1 MKLPATGLGGALVIA
16 LALGAA
22 SSGVQ
27 AADTIKGQRL
37 YSANCAVC
45 HGFNGRSVMPGTPDF
60 NQGGDRLMRPDFTL
74 LATIRAGKNAMP
86 SFQGILPDRDI
97 MDVIAYIRTFR

>member
-1 MKLPATGLGGALVIA
+1 MKLPTTGLAGALVAA
-16 LALGAA
+16 LALSTA
-22 SSGVQ
+22 SPAVQ
-27 AADTIKGQRL
+27 AADPTKGQRL

-60 NQGGDRLMRPDFTL
+60 NQADRLMRPDFTL

-97 MDVIAYIRTFR
+97 MDIIAYIRTLR

>member
-1 MKLPATGLGGALVIA
+1 MKLPTTGFGGALVMA
-16 LALGAA
+16 LALLTA

-27 AADTIKGQRL
+27 AADPAKGQRL

-60 NQGGDRLMRPDFTL
+60 NQSGGLMRADFTL

-97 MDVIAYIRTFR
+97 MDVIAYIRTLR